1 MMEVAPR
8 LQRSLVAVKS
18 GDTGMKAFARNVGLI
33 GVLSLALASA
43 ACQTPE
49 PEAPPPPPPPP
60 LPAVALN
67 GSVAEAAA
75 IYLAYMN
82 DTAAIGSAFEDGSAV
97 RGSLLRASAY
107 EPVQLSRGMVAY
119 AAVVA
124 LQSPEFVNGV
134 RGLAADPAARD
145 QILRQLVADPAYAVQ
160 LPGAPQ
166 AAGLIAAQ
174 IQGHGQSMFSAGSAV
189 KQTAY
194 DIQRQRWSSQHVTDR
209 ESRLEQ
215 VRVLGVTPLNPDY
228 SRSATLQQAAQSGQG
243 LQLPAAEATPPYTQA
258 VVRGLALAAIAA
270 LGQAGDENRNITDS
284 LLNEPVSADCL
295 SFTRLMILQCLA
307 ASRPHYEEI
316 FCLGQHLMM
325 DTAQCVIDSAGP
337 VTMMQPPAAPLLTAD
352 QPALEPAGD
361 VAVAASAEAQTPN

>member
-1 MMEVAPR
+1 
-8 LQRSLVAVKS
+8 
-18 GDTGMKAFARNVGLI
+18 MKAFARNVGLI
-33 GVLSLALASA
+33 SALSLTLAAA

-67 GSVAEAAA
+67 SDVAEAAA
-75 IYLAYMN
+75 IYLAYMQ
-82 DTAAIGSAFEDGSAV
+82 DTAEISASFSDGASV
-97 RGSLLRASAY
+97 RGSLIRASAY
-107 EPVQLSRGMVAY
+107 EPAQLSRGMVAY

-134 RGLAADPAARD
+134 RGLASDPAARD
-145 QILRQLVADPAYAVQ
+145 EILRRLVADPAYAVA
-160 LPGAPQ
+160 LPGAQ
-166 AAGLIAAQ
+166 NAAGLIAAQ
-174 IQGHGQSMFSAGSAV
+174 IQGQGQGVFAAGSAV

-194 DIQRQRWSSQHVTDR
+194 DIQRQRWSAQHVTDR
-209 ESRLEQ
+209 EARLEQ

-228 SRSATLQQAAQSGQG
+228 TSSASLQHAAVTGSG
-243 LQLPAAEATPPYTQA
+243 LALPAAEATPPYTQA

-270 LGQAGDENRNITDS
+270 LGQAGDDNQVITDA

-295 SFTRLMILQCLA
+295 NFTRLMILQCLA

-325 DTAQCVIDSAGP
+325 DTGQCIIDSAGP
-337 VTMMQPPAAPLLTAD
+337 VTMLPPPGAPLLTAD
-352 QPALEPAGD
+352 QPSLEPAAD
-361 VAVAASAEAQTPN
+361 VASAASAEAQTPN

>member
-1 MMEVAPR
+1 MMAWPQACSR
-8 LQRSLVAVKS
+8 GRVAVKS
-18 GDTGMKAFARNVGLI
+18 GDFGMKAFARNVGLV
-33 GVLSLALASA
+33 GVLSIALATA

-49 PEAPPPPPPPP
+49 PEAPPPPPPP
-60 LPAVALN
+60 LPSVALN

-75 IYLAYMN
+75 IYLAYMQ
-82 DTAAIGSAFEDGSAV
+82 DTATISATFEDGASV
-97 RGSLLRASAY
+97 RGSLLRASSY
-107 EPVQLSRGMVAY
+107 EPAQLSRGLVAY

-134 RGLAADPAARD
+134 RAMAADPAARD

-160 LPGAPQ
+160 LPGAPH

-174 IQGHGQSMFSAGSAV
+174 IQGHGQGVFAAGSAV

-194 DIQRQRWSSQHVTDR
+194 DIQRQRWSAQHVTDR
-209 ESRLEQ
+209 DARLEQ

-228 SRSATLQQAAQSGQG
+228 TSSAALQQAAVSGQG
-243 LQLPAAEATPPYTQA
+243 LALPAAEATPPYTQA
-258 VVRGLALAAIAA
+258 VVRGLALAAVAA
-270 LGQAGDENRNITDS
+270 LGQAGEDNRIITDAF
-284 LLNEPVSADCL
+284 LNEPVSADCL
-295 SFTRLMILQCLA
+295 NFTRLMILQCLA

-337 VTMMQPPAAPLLTAD
+337 VSMLPPPGAPLLTAD
-352 QPALEPAGD
+352 QPLIEPAAD

>member
-1 MMEVAPR
+1 MR
-8 LQRSLVAVKS
+8 
-18 GDTGMKAFARNVGLI
+18 AFARNVGLF
-33 GVLSLALASA
+33 GALSIALTIA

-49 PEAPPPPPPPP
+49 PEAPPPPPAPPP

-75 IYLAYMN
+75 IYLAYVQ
-82 DTAAIGSAFEDGSAV
+82 DTSGLSATFSDGAAV

-107 EPVQLSRGMVAY
+107 EPAQLSRGMVAY

-134 RGLAADPAARD
+134 RSLAADPVNRETL
-145 QILRQLVADPAYAVQ
+145 LRQLVADPAYAVQ
-160 LPGAPQ
+160 LPGAAH

-174 IQGHGQSMFSAGSAV
+174 IQSQGQGMYSAGSAI

-194 DIQRQRWSSQHVTDR
+194 DIQRQRWSAQHVTDR
-209 ESRLEQ
+209 DARLEQ

-228 SRSATLQQAAQSGQG
+228 NSSASLQQAALSGRG
-243 LQLPAAEATPPYTQA
+243 LALPTAEATPPYTQA

-270 LGQAGDENRNITDS
+270 LGQAGDENREITDA

-295 SFTRLMILQCLA
+295 NFTRLMILQCLA

-337 VTMMQPPAAPLLTAD
+337 VTLFQPPSDPLLTAD
-352 QPALEPAGD
+352 QPMLEPAGE

>member
-1 MMEVAPR
+1 
-8 LQRSLVAVKS
+8 
-18 GDTGMKAFARNVGLI
+18 MKAFTRYIGLI
-33 GVLSLALASA
+33 GALSVALTTA

-67 GSVAEAAA
+67 SSVAEAAA
-75 IYLAYMN
+75 IYLAYIQDSSSMGASF
-82 DTAAIGSAFEDGSAV
+82 DDGSAV

-107 EPVQLSRGMVAY
+107 EPAQLSRGMVAY

-134 RGLAADPAARD
+134 RALASDPANRD
-145 QILRQLVADPAYAVQ
+145 TLLRQLVADPAYAVQ
-160 LPGAPQ
+160 LPGAPH

-174 IQGHGQSMFSAGSAV
+174 IQSHGQGMFTAGSAI

-194 DIQRQRWSSQHVTDR
+194 DIQHQRWSAQHVTDR
-209 ESRLEQ
+209 EERLEQ

-228 SRSATLQQAAQSGQG
+228 NASATLHQAALTGQG
-243 LQLPAAEATPPYTQA
+243 LGLPAAEATAPYTQA

-270 LGQAGDENRNITDS
+270 IGHGGDDNRTITDS
-284 LLNEPVSADCL
+284 MLNEPVSADCL
-295 SFTRLMILQCLA
+295 SFTRLMIMQCLA

-325 DTAQCVIDSAGP
+325 DTAQCIIDSAGP
-337 VTMMQPPAAPLLTAD
+337 VTMIQPASDPLLTAD
-352 QPALEPAGD
+352 QPVLEPAGE

>member
-1 MMEVAPR
+1 MMPLASR
-8 LQRSLVAVKS
+8 LQGSRHCETR
-18 GDTGMKAFARNVGLI
+18 GPPMRAFARNVGLI
-33 GVLSLALASA
+33 GALSIALTTA

-75 IYLAYMN
+75 IYLAYVQ
-82 DTAAIGSAFEDGSAV
+82 DASGLSATFEDGSSV

-107 EPVQLSRGMVAY
+107 EPAQLSRGMVAY

-134 RGLAADPAARD
+134 RALAADPANRETL
-145 QILRQLVADPAYAVQ
+145 LRQLVADPAYAVQ
-160 LPGAPQ
+160 LPGASH

-174 IQGHGQSMFSAGSAV
+174 IQSHGQGIYSAGSAI

-194 DIQRQRWSSQHVTDR
+194 DIQRQRWSAQHVADR
-209 ESRLEQ
+209 DARLEQ

-228 SRSATLQQAAQSGQG
+228 NASATLQQAALSGNG
-243 LQLPAAEATPPYTQA
+243 LALPTAEATPPYTQA

-270 LGQAGDENRNITDS
+270 LGQGGEENRNITDA

-295 SFTRLMILQCLA
+295 NFTRLMILQCLA

-337 VTMMQPPAAPLLTAD
+337 VTLFQPPSDPLLTAD
-352 QPALEPAGD
+352 QPLLEPAGE

>member
-1 MMEVAPR
+1 MR
-8 LQRSLVAVKS
+8 
-18 GDTGMKAFARNVGLI
+18 AFARNLGLI
-33 GVLSLALASA
+33 GALSVALTTA

-49 PEAPPPPPPPP
+49 PEAPPPPPAPP

-75 IYLAYMN
+75 VYLAYVQ
-82 DTAAIGSAFEDGSAV
+82 DTAGLPASFENGSAV

-107 EPVQLSRGMVAY
+107 EPAQLSRGMVAY

-134 RGLAADPAARD
+134 RGLAADPASRD
-145 QILRQLVADPAYAVQ
+145 TLLRRLVADPAYAVQ
-160 LPGAPQ
+160 MPGATH

-174 IQGHGQSMFSAGSAV
+174 IQSHGQGLFTAGSAI

-194 DIQRQRWSSQHVTDR
+194 DIQRERWSSQHVTDR
-209 ESRLEQ
+209 EDRLEQ
-215 VRVLGVTPLNPDY
+215 VRALGVTPLNPDY
-228 SRSATLQQAAQSGQG
+228 AASATLQQAALSGQG
-243 LQLPAAEATPPYTQA
+243 LGLPAAEATPPYTQA

-270 LGQAGDENRNITDS
+270 LGQAGEDNRVLTDA

-295 SFTRLMILQCLA
+295 NFTRLMILQCLA

-337 VTMMQPPAAPLLTAD
+337 VTMMQPPSDPLLTAD
-352 QPALEPAGD
+352 QPILEPAGE